1 MIKVLV
7 VDDHKLVRESIKAML
22 TKEPDIEV
30 IGTAADG
37 RAAIDAAT
45 SLRPDVIVM
54 DVSMPGLDGI
64 RAAREIRSR
73 KNPVEIV
80 MLSMHHS
87 STLLQQARKS
97 GAAAYIIKQQAIR
110 ELIPAV
116 RAAYAGEHSL

>member
-22 TKEPDIEV
+22 TREPDIEV
-30 IGTAADG
+30 IGTVADG
-37 RAAIDAAT
+37 REAIKAAT
-45 SLRPDVIVM
+45 ALNPDVVVM

-64 RAAREIRSR
+64 RAAGEIKSRE
-73 KNPVEIV
+73 NPPEII
-80 MLSMHHS
+80 MLSMHLS

-97 GAAAYIIKQQAIR
+97 GAAAYIVKQQAIQ